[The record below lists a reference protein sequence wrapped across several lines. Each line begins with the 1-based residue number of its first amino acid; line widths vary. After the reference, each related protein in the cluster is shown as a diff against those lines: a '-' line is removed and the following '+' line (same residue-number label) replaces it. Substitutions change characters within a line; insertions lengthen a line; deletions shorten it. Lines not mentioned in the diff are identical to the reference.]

1 VAAEWSLDRDGVRLA
16 GVDYGGGGPAVLLLH
31 GLAGNA
37 DEWAPTAAA
46 LTGRAHVVAFD
57 ARGHGASE
65 PRPPDVSPQ
74 AHVADAA
81 FVIEQRGL
89 APATVIGQSYGALT
103 AFLLAAERPD
113 LVERLVV
120 AEASPGAGDVETVSD
135 FERALREN
143 PTAEWAKGV
152 AHVDV
157 LVDTLRAASDED
169 RWAIWARIRCPT
181 LVVRGEHGDVSRDEA
196 QRMVDAL
203 GDARLEEIP
212 QAGHNVHLDQPE
224 RWNAALAEFHPPV

>member
-1 VAAEWSLDRDGVRLA
+1 VAAKWQLDRDGVRLA
-16 GVDYGGGGPAVLLLH
+16 GVDYGGAGPAVLLLH
-31 GLAGNA
+31 GLGGNA

-46 LTGRAHVVAFD
+46 LTDRAHVVAFD

-65 PRPPDVSPQ
+65 PRPRDVSPR

-89 APATVIGQSYGALT
+89 VPATVIGQSYGALT

-120 AEASPGAGDVETVSD
+120 AEATPDAGDEEIVTGFVQ
-135 FERALREN
+135 ALRED

-152 AHVDV
+152 TDVDV
-157 LVDTLRAASDED
+157 LVDTLRAANAED

-181 LVVRGEHGDVSRDEA
+181 LVVRGEHGEVTRDEA
-196 QRMVDAL
+196 QRMVGAL
-203 GDARLEEIP
+203 PDARVKEIP